1 MFWLHDKMT
10 KLRPPADETIA
21 RAQQKRP
28 EPEKAENIIK
38 ELYSI
43 YKKICPFFIQKF
55 LHFLT
60 VLMPMKNTLKR
71 PAALAVWSVFF
82 SSVLRSNLF
91 SIKISSQHGRDER
104 KHCEI

>member
-55 LHFLT
+55 LHFSHGIDADEKHIEET
-60 VLMPMKNTLKR
+60 CSTCCVKR
-71 PAALAVWSVFF
+71 FFFECAAQQFVF
-82 SSVLRSNLF
+82 N
-91 SIKISSQHGRDER
+91 
-104 KHCEI
+104 